1 MIQQL
6 SHEGKHDKLRGIHLL
21 ITLTTIDAS
30 PVGFSRLVERCCR
43 HRSVVVAALWH
54 TRSAAVESTIEP

>member
-6 SHEGKHDKLRGIHLL
+6 SREGKHDKLRGIHLL

-30 PVGFSRLVERCCR
+30 PVGFSRLIEMLPSSECGCG
-43 HRSVVVAALWH
+43 SVVAH
-54 TRSAAVESTIEP
+54 TICMQ